1 MARLIVKREGDHPR
15 VIDLEGRAV
24 SIGRSAASDVV
35 LQDPE
40 TTVSRH
46 HAEVLF
52 DDGRYVVMDRGS
64 RNGIW
69 VGDEQVTRLDLRDQT
84 TFSVGCFDIEF
95 RDGSAAPTEP
105 GGLRS
110 DALPRPA
117 EPLALDSGP
126 DRRDEGMAPAAPRS
140 PVEASKPAA
149 GTGTRERARHRRLLP
164 VAMLGLG
171 ALLVGGT
178 ILGFLLTRGG
188 GDSATENKETAVAP
202 ATESGSRP
210 ALAPGTAREDNV
222 TPALDKAQPGQTT
235 APAAEPLAQKPVD
248 EARPERAES
257 APKPGDQTAVP
268 VAPRA
273 APRTG
278 ARGAGRASVPA
289 DPWPLLARRGDET
302 AESQRTRS
310 RLMFERYR
318 AAEAQL
324 TAGQFVQ
331 AAEALAAIASEEA
344 GYQSVGA
351 LLTQAHEG
359 ILNEARKAMTAGS
372 NLVKEGDLP
381 GAMAEY
387 RRAKVLAPGLA
398 GLEQAIAELT
408 GRMAQEGNE
417 WYRRARQYDALGR
430 NADAASAYER
440 VVALLPAGDPKHG
453 ISLARLKA
461 LRGGNP

>member
-1 MARLIVKREGDHPR
+1 MARLIVKREGDRPR

-46 HAEVLF
+46 HAEMLF
-52 DDGRYVVMDRGS
+52 DEGHYVVMDRGS

-105 GGLRS
+105 AGLRS
-110 DALPRPA
+110 DTPPRPT
-117 EPLALDSGP
+117 ETVALDSGP
-126 DRRDEGMAPAAPRS
+126 DRGDKGMALA
-140 PVEASKPAA
+140 ASKPPGEASRPAA
-149 GTGTRERARHRRLLP
+149 GSGAREPARHRRPWP

-188 GDSATENKETAVAP
+188 ADSATKSKETAVAP
-202 ATESGSRP
+202 AAESGSRP
-210 ALAPGTAREDNV
+210 A
-222 TPALDKAQPGQTT
+222 PALENAQPGQTT
-235 APAAEPLAQKPVD
+235 APETEPLAQKPVD
-248 EARPERAES
+248 AARPEPAER

-278 ARGAGRASVPA
+278 ARAAGRASVPA

-324 TAGQFVQ
+324 SAGQFAP

-351 LLTQAHEG
+351 LLTQAREG
-359 ILNEARKAMTAGS
+359 LINEARQAMAAGS
-372 NLVKEGDLP
+372 SLAKGGDLP

-387 RRAKVLAPGLA
+387 RRATVLAPGLT
-398 GLEQAIAELT
+398 GLEPAIAELA
-408 GRMAQEGNE
+408 GRMTQEGNE
-417 WYRRARQYDALGR
+417 WYRRARQFDALGR